1 MIHIFIPLFIIILT
15 VAIVKDT
22 HVTIYKPYSDK
33 IYKEYN
39 WELSIGLLLV
49 IILVGLLPYVNII
62 VFAVCFCCYIV
73 FSHNMDDSDY
83 TPVLSLRG
91 DNKVTK
97 LILKIIEIL
106 KRKI

>member
-1 MIHIFIPLFIIILT
+1 MYILISLFIIILT
-15 VAIVKDT
+15 ASIIKDT
-22 HVTIYKPYSDK
+22 HVTVYKPYSNGV
-33 IYKEYN
+33 YKEYN
-39 WELSIGLLLV
+39 WELSIGLLLF

-62 VFAVCFCCYIV
+62 VFVICFCCYIV
-73 FSHNMDDSDY
+73 FCHNVDDSDY

>member
-1 MIHIFIPLFIIILT
+1 MYILISLFIIILT
-15 VAIVKDT
+15 VAIIKDT
-22 HVTIYKPYSDK
+22 HVTIYKPYSNR
-33 IYKEYN
+33 IEEEYN
-39 WELSIGLLLV
+39 WELSVGLLLV

-62 VFAVCFCCYIV
+62 VFAICFCCYIV